1 MIMYFTLSMH
11 VSFYHVLKAFANS
24 LDPVHDQQSVGPD
37 PNHMSL

>member
-1 MIMYFTLSMH
+1 MIMYFTLSML
-11 VSFYHVLKAFANS
+11 VSFYHVLIAFANS